1 MDRASYEN
9 SNHGYLSKYI
19 YFRELSVHY
28 FDAGLSKLLGG
39 CSKWRS

>member
-1 MDRASYEN
+1 MDVANYEN

-19 YFRELSVHY
+19 YFWELSVHY
-28 FDAGLSKLLGG
+28 FDAGFAKLLGS